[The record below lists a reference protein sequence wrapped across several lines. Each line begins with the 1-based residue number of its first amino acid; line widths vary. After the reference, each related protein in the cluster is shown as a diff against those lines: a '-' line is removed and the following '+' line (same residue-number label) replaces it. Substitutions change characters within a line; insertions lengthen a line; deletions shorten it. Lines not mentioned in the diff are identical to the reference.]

1 MIYIE
6 YDEVGFTPYY
16 IVIDRV
22 DYYTFS
28 QRDCSTQ

>member
-6 YDEVGFTPYY
+6 YRWSGFTPYY
-16 IVIDRV
+16 IVNDRV

-28 QRDCSTQ
+28 QRDYSTQ